1 MPCLLSTSNTLAIA
15 NNSSYE
21 LWIKYITGDSSLAK
35 QAQKWC
41 EDICNTILKIHAL
54 TGYDATSKAG
64 TKAAALKANYHLLA
78 SSGQTRRPIFSH
90 LNKLKNDFVL
100 FLTQKKIAMHLTIYD
115 IFFIQRR
122 TKRCDLCH
130 LLLICDIDIFL
141 GHFISI

>member
-64 TKAAALKANYHLLA
+64 TKAAALKANCRVRV
-78 SSGQTRRPIFSH
+78 SFRQNKRPSF
-90 LNKLKNDFVL
+90 LVLK
-100 FLTQKKIAMHLTIYD
+100 
-115 IFFIQRR
+115 
-122 TKRCDLCH
+122 
-130 LLLICDIDIFL
+130 
-141 GHFISI
+141 